1 MKKEK
6 ETRLENALDKHVSL
20 EYNEFIKS
28 EEWFLARRRLKMKDE
43 RFIAVDF
50 DGTLTSCD
58 SYPNIGRENPHAI
71 RVIKKLKKDGC
82 KIILNTCRQGKPLK
96 EAVEWVKSKGVEL
109 YAVND
114 NPWATEKWGGTDCKK
129 VFAHVYIDD
138 RNAFIKKTKTGA
150 VDWKWIDKNYSK
162 LLKG

>member
-1 MKKEK
+1 MK
-6 ETRLENALDKHVSL
+6 
-20 EYNEFIKS
+20 
-28 EEWFLARRRLKMKDE
+28 
-43 RFIAVDF
+43 
-50 DGTLTSCD
+50 
-58 SYPNIGRENPHAI
+58 
-71 RVIKKLKKDGC
+71 IKKLKKDGC

>member
-1 MKKEK
+1 M
-6 ETRLENALDKHVSL
+6 RLGIK
-20 EYNEFIKS
+20 YNEFTKS
-28 EEWFLARRRLKMKDE
+28 EEWFLARRRFVMKDE

-50 DGTLTSCD
+50 DGTITASD

-82 KIILNTCRQGKPLK
+82 KIILNTCRQGKPLQ

>member
-1 MKKEK
+1 
-6 ETRLENALDKHVSL
+6 
-20 EYNEFIKS
+20 
-28 EEWFLARRRLKMKDE
+28 MKDE

-50 DGTLTSCD
+50 DGTITESD

-82 KIILNTCRQGKPLK
+82 KIILNTCRQGKPLQ

>member
-1 MKKEK
+1 MELKKV
-6 ETRLENALDKHVSL
+6 LDKLISL

-28 EEWFLARRRLKMKDE
+28 EEWFLAHRRFVMKDE

-50 DGTLTSCD
+50 DGTLTFSD

-82 KIILNTCRQGKPLK
+82 KIILNTCRQGKPLQD
-96 EAVEWVKSKGVEL
+96 AVEWVKSKGVEL

>member
-1 MKKEK
+1 MELKKV
-6 ETRLENALDKHVSL
+6 LDNWSGIK
-20 EYNEFIKS
+20 YNEFTKS
-28 EEWFLARRRLKMKDE
+28 EEWFLAHRRFTMKDE

-50 DGTLTSCD
+50 DGTITALD

-82 KIILNTCRQGKPLK
+82 KIILNTCRQGKPLQ